1 MLAFAI
7 SLRESSKK
15 RTFFVIFFYALGG
28 LMGWPFS
35 AVLVLPFVF
44 EDVLVP
50 SLKNGKK
57 ILNQKFNIND
67 SLIKVKDVL
76 VSGILSICVIL
87 VRKKNI

>member
-1 MLAFAI
+1 
-7 SLRESSKK
+7 
-15 RTFFVIFFYALGG
+15 
-28 LMGWPFS
+28 MGWPFS